1 MCVDGCA
8 DAQEGQEG
16 AIQGGGGSCESPYTV
31 AENQT

>member
-1 MCVDGCA
+1 MWMDGCA

-16 AIQGGGGSCESPYTV
+16 AIQGGGGSCESPYMD